1 MSPERF
7 RTVMRPVG
15 AGYRRRLVI
24 RKDGSFELYELG
36 SGRVRHAAKGTY
48 ALEAGSGNPDP
59 EGRIRFSS
67 WIENGGDYSIWKSG
81 PDAFGLYPWRASDA
95 AADYYV
101 RVAQARNGGAL
112 RDTSGLLE
120 PIGTPKIRKG
130 PKGFDLSL
138 PAPMAAALRRYD
150 GAFRPFTAR
159 DFQGR
164 DFAKYAYS
172 ESQVPW
178 ALIGDF
184 DGDLLQD
191 VALYGRSGDDEVVV
205 ALLSRHGNV
214 GALEVA
220 RRTVGKIERG
230 VPKVFLELAPRG
242 AEYSPCWARNG
253 TPDADA
259 IGIVSPGVARFDYAL
274 LEGEFVVFAPV
285 P

>member
-1 MSPERF
+1 M
-7 RTVMRPVG
+7 T
-15 AGYRRRLVI
+15 
-24 RKDGSFELYELG
+24 
-36 SGRVRHAAKGTY
+36 
-48 ALEAGSGNPDP
+48 
-59 EGRIRFSS
+59 
-67 WIENGGDYSIWKSG
+67 
-81 PDAFGLYPWRASDA
+81 
-95 AADYYV
+95 
-101 RVAQARNGGAL
+101 
-112 RDTSGLLE
+112 
-120 PIGTPKIRKG
+120 
-130 PKGFDLSL
+130 
-138 PAPMAAALRRYD
+138 AALRRYD

-164 DFAKYAYS
+164 DFASYAYG

-191 VALYGRSGDDEVVV
+191 VAIYGRSGDDEVVV

-214 GALEVA
+214 DALEVA
-220 RRTVGKIERG
+220 RRTAPRG
-230 VPKVFLELAPRG
+230 GPGICLELAPRG
-242 AEYSPCWARNG
+242 AKYSPCWARNG